1 MKLTLAFKQPVKLR
15 NKWTFFQIRGAQ
27 ILDSVRLYKQGF
39 PTFMPLGEFR
49 RKFGILAGD
58 NKITSPVLDE
68 KRAVED
74 MLLAMDLELSSY
86 RVGLSQVSLIFSY
99 LYAAL

>member
-1 MKLTLAFKQPVKLR
+1 
-15 NKWTFFQIRGAQ
+15 
-27 ILDSVRLYKQGF
+27 
-39 PTFMPLGEFR
+39 MPLGEFR

-86 RVGLSQVSLIFSY
+86 RVGLSQVSFVVRFFHICMQ
-99 LYAAL
+99 LYNLLYF